1 MVGTDRAAFSLRRLA
16 TDATIA
22 GLAFGYSV

>member
-22 GLAFGYSV
+22 GLAFAYSA